1 MSPNTSMIP
10 AAIATPLPFASDC
23 AFSAISVFA
32 SSISSRTSSDA
43 FVETSLTTSPS
54 DFSAVLPLSVIAAT
68 DRLQELRE
76 DEAADKRRDH
86 RDLRASD
93 DIRRLMGRPRRL
105 TRARAVALRSG
116 GCAGLAGFHH
126 SGGSSS
132 NSFTHIAV

>member
-68 DRLQELRE
+68 NRLQELRE
-76 DEAADKRRDH
+76 DEAADKCGDH
-86 RDLRASD
+86 RDLRATD
-93 DIRRLMGRPRRL
+93 GVRRLMRRPRGRAP
-105 TRARAVALRSG
+105 ARAVALRG
-116 GCAGLAGFHH
+116 GAGAGLAGFHH

-132 NSFTHIAV
+132 NSFTQ